1 MQKGGGGAGLRGRRV
16 SLPCPALT
24 HHHDCVLQTR
34 RATSVLPLSSCSAHC
49 WTSTARTLSLRSV
62 LTIFSQA
69 CTSRRERG
77 LLSLLSGPRPTI
89 TTTVTPYPPPPPTP
103 SQGGYA
109 ALRSAAKKPPGDVVA
124 MTPKRC
130 LAFLQ
135 LRPSPVESPGGS
147 TFNNYIIDAKRNI
160 RKCAEACSCWTS
172 PYDGSSVADALS
184 NGGGGLTTNFHD
196 ATASSSSPASV
207 ISSPAAADSRRQS
220 FGGAGAGGR
229 AGGLFA
235 NLKSKIM
242 TARAAPSPSAPSP
255 VRSG

>member
-1 MQKGGGGAGLRGRRV
+1 MDLDCEDIVFALCLDYLLPGLHIKAREDCW
-16 SLPCPALT
+16 PQT
-24 HHHDCVLQTR
+24 NHHHHSNT
-34 RATSVLPLSSCSAHC
+34 
-49 WTSTARTLSLRSV
+49 
-62 LTIFSQA
+62 
-69 CTSRRERG
+69 
-77 LLSLLSGPRPTI
+77 
-89 TTTVTPYPPPPPTP
+89 YPPLPTP

-172 PYDGSSVADALS
+172 PYDGSSVADAGAAAVS
-184 NGGGGLTTNFHD
+184 NGAGGLTTNFHD